1 MGENGRAS
9 HFPLASGSPVCKQVT
24 SRGKGMRLQQFCF
37 RGVAEKRE
45 QELHERQDLD
55 AECEVV
61 GLELPVVSNP
71 GANGLVG
78 RQWAAEIRLRLGNG
92 CCMRQAMAYGDRQRG
107 SVYKT
112 APPFKARLLTCFA
125 TCTAK
130 IHGCR
135 SVARKACEIWSA

>member
-1 MGENGRAS
+1 MGVGENGRAS

-61 GLELPVVSNP
+61 GLELPVVQTR
-71 GANGLVG
+71 ARMDWL
-78 RQWAAEIRLRLGNG
+78 AGNG
-92 CCMRQAMAYGDRQRG
+92 QQRYGYD
-107 SVYKT
+107 
-112 APPFKARLLTCFA
+112 
-125 TCTAK
+125 
-130 IHGCR
+130 
-135 SVARKACEIWSA
+135 